1 MADFPTFDDVS
12 KYEPGEL
19 VHRYM
24 AIETITLAELI
35 DQRVFSWADERIA
48 GAFDGL
54 GAENAARLQDAFV
67 ARYLYEEIGVL
78 PPGQWL
84 QRLGAKIRYQLV
96 PKYKPLYDAIAS
108 GDFNPT
114 LKGSEWHK
122 ERRIRSEF
130 PETQISGNSDYLSDG
145 EDSEYQTIRTD
156 DQLALSELYYSQ
168 YKDVDTALL
177 DELET
182 LFATLWSVQVNAL

>member
-1 MADFPTFDDVS
+1 MPFPTFDDVE
-12 KYEPGEL
+12 KYTPKDFE
-19 VHRYM
+19 HRYM
-24 AIETITLAELI
+24 AIETITLAQLLQMEA
-35 DQRVFSWADERIA
+35 FSWDDERLS
-48 GAFDGL
+48 GCFDGL
-54 GAENAARLQDAFV
+54 GDAIASRLQNAFV
-67 ARYLYEEIGVL
+67 ARYLYEEIAVL
-78 PPGQWL
+78 PPGQWI

-114 LKGSEWHK
+114 IKGSEWHK

-156 DQLALSELYYSQ
+156 DQLALSELYYNS
-168 YKDVDTALL
+168 YKDIDTAFL
-177 DELET
+177 DELEIM
-182 LFATLWSVQVNAL
+182 FATIWSVQVNAL